1 LAVAL
6 NDPSTTTLVLMGLAA
21 VCAGWVDAVVGG
33 GGLIQIP
40 ALLLGFPQV
49 APVQILATNKLSSI
63 CGTSVSAV
71 TYYRRV
77 RPDRRTAIPLALM
90 AFAGSLI
97 GASFASHISR
107 AAFSPIILVM
117 LIGVGT
123 YTLLMPRLG
132 RQTDLR
138 FSGQRHVLAA
148 TGIGFLIG
156 IYDGALGPGTGS
168 FLVFALVGL
177 LGYAFL
183 GASVKAKIANVAT
196 NLAALAIFIP
206 AGAVMWKVGLLMGLG
221 NLIGGYLGAR
231 TAVAQGAGF
240 VRIVFVIIVGAFIIK
255 IGLDVIAQ
263 LS

>member
-1 LAVAL
+1 
-6 NDPSTTTLVLMGLAA
+6 MGVAA

-40 ALLLGFPQV
+40 ALLLGFPMV
-49 APVQILATNKLSSI
+49 TPVQILATNKLSSI
-63 CGTSVSAV
+63 CGTSVSAA

-77 RPDRRTAIPLALM
+77 KPDLKTAIPLALL

-97 GASFASHISR
+97 GASLVSHISR
-107 AAFSPIILVM
+107 AAFNPIVLAV

-123 YTLLMPRLG
+123 YTLFNPGLG
-132 RQTDLR
+132 AQTALR
-138 FSGQRHVLAA
+138 FSGHRHVLAA
-148 TGIGFLIG
+148 TGVGFLIG

-177 LGYAFL
+177 LGYAFVQ
-183 GASVKAKIANVAT
+183 ASAKAKIANVAT
-196 NLAALAIFIP
+196 NLAALVVFIP

-221 NLIGGYLGAR
+221 NLAGGYLGAR

-240 VRIVFVIIVGAFIIK
+240 VRVVLVIVLGAFIVK
-255 IGLDVIAQ
+255 IGLDVIGQ